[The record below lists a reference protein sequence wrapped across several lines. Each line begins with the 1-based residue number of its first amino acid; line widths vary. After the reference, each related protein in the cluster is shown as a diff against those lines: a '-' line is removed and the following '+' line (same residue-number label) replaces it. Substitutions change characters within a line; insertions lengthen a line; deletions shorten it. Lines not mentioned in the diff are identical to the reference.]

1 MSMGRTVHLARRFFR
16 ALTARVDPSERQV
29 ISDNLTPEQQR
40 LFWAMM
46 VQDQRHSLDVFYT
59 LQRRGCQDQDVLL
72 AALLHDVGKGYV
84 RLWQRVV
91 FVLLLAFAPGLLHR
105 LAKPNGSGWQRA
117 MVSIK
122 EHGFRGA
129 ALAQEAGASP
139 VVVELIR
146 NHQREYLSDRR
157 AALLRTAE
165 ESS

>member
-1 MSMGRTVHLARRFFR
+1 MSLGRTAHLVRRFLR
-16 ALTARVDPSERQV
+16 ALTARVDPAERQV
-29 ISDNLTPEQQR
+29 IADNLTPAQQQ

-59 LQRRGCQDQDVLL
+59 LRRRGCRDEDLLL
-72 AALLHDVGKGYV
+72 AALMHDVGKGHV

-91 FVLLLAFAPGLLHR
+91 FVLLQASAPGLLRR
-105 LAKPNGSGWQRA
+105 LAQPNGAGWRRA
-117 MVSIK
+117 IASLN
-122 EHGFRGA
+122 EHGLRGA

-139 VVVELIR
+139 AVVDLIR
-146 NHQREYLSDRR
+146 NHQRKHLSDRR

>member
-1 MSMGRTVHLARRFFR
+1 MSMGRAVHLVRRFLR
-16 ALTARVDPSERQV
+16 ALTAHVDPSDRQV
-29 ISDNLTPEQQR
+29 IADNLTPAQQR

-46 VQDQRHSLDVFYT
+46 LQDQRHSLDVFYT
-59 LQRRGCQDQDVLL
+59 LQRRGCQDEDILL

-91 FVLLLAFAPGLLHR
+91 FVLLLACAPWLLRR
-105 LAKPNGSGWQRA
+105 LAKPSGSGWRRA
-117 MVSIK
+117 MASIK
-122 EHGFRGA
+122 EHGTRGA
-129 ALAQEAGASP
+129 ALAQEAGAPP

-146 NHQREYLSDRR
+146 NHQREHLSDRR